1 MNSRQISCFLEAAR
15 CRSFTTAAKR
25 LYVSQPS
32 FSRNISQLEKEL
44 DLVLFRRNSFHGID
58 LTESGKIMA
67 EAFTDTQA
75 KIDAALERARKIE
88 RQRQLTLTLGLLEG
102 QLLDDN
108 FNEAYSRLRID
119 YPNLNARI
127 KRDTYRPLMA
137 ALARGDVDVV
147 CMPDWQLRDTAGLE
161 VVPHAEIETMLVAP
175 KRLVG
180 TPEDRTYSIAEFSD
194 LTFVS
199 VAEEG
204 MKPIA
209 ALLDALFEQA
219 GINPRVI
226 LAESLEEQIQLVE
239 IGEGAILINPY
250 NYICY
255 SPNVSCFHVAE
266 LRPQPFSLAWRKDDP
281 PEAICLVAPLLFGGD
296 KS

>member
-25 LYVSQPS
+25 LYISQPS

-67 EAFTDTQA
+67 EAFTATQA
-75 KIDAALERARKIE
+75 KIDAALEDAHRIE
-88 RQRQLTLTLGLLEG
+88 RQKRLTLTLGLLEG
-102 QLLDDN
+102 QLLDDE
-108 FNEAYSRLRID
+108 FNETYSRLRIE
-119 YPNLNARI
+119 YPNLSARI
-127 KRDTYRPLMA
+127 KRDTYQPLMA
-137 ALARGDVDVV
+137 ALANGEVDVV
-147 CMPDWQLRDTAGLE
+147 CVPEWQLRDTAGLE
-161 VVPHAEIETMLVAP
+161 VVPHAEIETMLMAP
-175 KRLVG
+175 RRLVG
-180 TPEDRTYSIAEFSD
+180 TPEDRIYSIKEFAD

-199 VAEEG
+199 VAENG
-204 MKPIA
+204 CRPIA
-209 ALLDALFEQA
+209 TLLDALFEEA
-219 GINPRVI
+219 GISPRVI

-239 IGEGAILINPY
+239 MGEGAILINPY

-266 LRPQPFSLAWRKDDP
+266 LKPQLFSLAWRKDGAS
-281 PEAICLVAPLLFGGD
+281 EVVSLLIPSLR
-296 KS
+296 KSDRS